1 MFARKTL
8 KCIDI
13 HPSSF
18 VQGNLSRNGA
28 AGAELPGGG
37 VQLVHDTRLAAGPAP
52 SEMSPFLPSLPKW
65 DNAAPGDHPLE
76 LGLEAGVPGPPL
88 W

>member
-1 MFARKTL
+1 MFARKTF

-13 HPSSF
+13 HQGSF
-18 VQGNLSRNGA
+18 VNGNLSRNGA
-28 AGAELPGGG
+28 AEAELPGGG
-37 VQLVHDTRLAAGPAP
+37 VQLVHDTRLAAGPATY
-52 SEMSPFLPSLPKW
+52 EMSPFLPSLPKC

-76 LGLEAGVPGPPL
+76 LGLKAGVPGPPL